1 MMGVKRF
8 EIGRG
13 DRRQA
18 PMPGGPSAEVLFG
31 DQADERLGAV
41 HVVVPPGAALPA
53 HEHGDSESLLISL
66 AGRALLTDA
75 ADGGATVELEPGVMA
90 TIPIGHPVELRN
102 EEEEAA
108 RLLVVFSPADFATR
122 VREWPA
128 AEAVASS

>member
-128 AEAVASS
+128 AEAAVSS

>member
-1 MMGVKRF
+1 MSVRRF
-8 EIGRG
+8 EIGGG

-31 DQADERLGAV
+31 DEADERLGAV

-75 ADGGATVELEPGVMA
+75 EPGGETIALEPGTMA
-90 TIPIGHPVELRN
+90 TIPVGDQVELRN
-102 EEEEAA
+102 EEDEPA
-108 RLLVVFSPADFATR
+108 RLLAVFSPAEFATR

-128 AEAVASS
+128 ANVVASR